1 MKQNNILNLIMGIIL
16 FIIGIALLANPVG
29 GMEVIVLILGII
41 MIAYGVI
48 TIISNYSKRTE
59 NTGVFGA
66 YTIPVIVAILGIL
79 LIVFRGPTAGIV
91 LPLIIG
97 IWMIVNGVI
106 SLTTAPNSSLAS
118 KILSII
124 MIILGVIVLI
134 CMAAGANFLGTLL
147 GIFLIIFGIITVVQW
162 FSGKRQA

>member
-29 GMEVIVLILGII
+29 GMEVIILILGII

-59 NTGVFGA
+59 NAGVFGA

-97 IWMIVNGVI
+97 IWMIEMCIRDRNRWQCTPCARRLARSAQSFTI
-106 SLTTAPNSSLAS
+106 RTIRSS
-118 KILSII
+118 
-124 MIILGVIVLI
+124 
-134 CMAAGANFLGTLL
+134 
-147 GIFLIIFGIITVVQW
+147 TVV
-162 FSGKRQA
+162 SS